1 MKRLPKR
8 MHEHWFRCGRIG
20 ETFFSGIRYISH
32 FLFIIFDSVRLKYD
46 ATLVHFVKDGRR
58 AENLLKLITFSKFYR
73 FQFCAFSSTE
83 LKAATWIVYS
93 KPRACTT
100 TYPPLLLFG
109 RSKAKER
116 TTHSVPCSFVISPK
130 CTPTKLAN
138 AFENSFF
145 LFFFFVFFGFLFLY
159 SLCCPEKFCFAHN
172 LFSFFIQPSYI
183 FCQTNHRTS
192 PCFLKSLTIYRCVFL
207 ILFPSFDLSEKF
219 SFQLN
224 IEYPY
229 VRSFG
234 LLVEASITQSKKRI
248 FTNRFF
254 LCFALMFVIEKYAL
268 NVGRDLYDIWYVSN
282 SNEYTAPIPISLS
295 AAPSVSQF
303 TDTF

>member
-138 AFENSFF
+138 AFENI
-145 LFFFFVFFGFLFLY
+145 FFFFLLFRLLWLLI
-159 SLCCPEKFCFAHN
+159 S
-172 LFSFFIQPSYI
+172 LFSLLPGKVLLRTQLVQFLHSAIIYLLSNQPSY
-183 FCQTNHRTS
+183 FTM
-192 PCFLKSLTIYRCVFL
+192 
-207 ILFPSFDLSEKF
+207 F
-219 SFQLN
+219 S
-224 IEYPY
+224 
-229 VRSFG
+229 
-234 LLVEASITQSKKRI
+234 
-248 FTNRFF
+248 
-254 LCFALMFVIEKYAL
+254 
-268 NVGRDLYDIWYVSN
+268 
-282 SNEYTAPIPISLS
+282 
-295 AAPSVSQF
+295 
-303 TDTF
+303 